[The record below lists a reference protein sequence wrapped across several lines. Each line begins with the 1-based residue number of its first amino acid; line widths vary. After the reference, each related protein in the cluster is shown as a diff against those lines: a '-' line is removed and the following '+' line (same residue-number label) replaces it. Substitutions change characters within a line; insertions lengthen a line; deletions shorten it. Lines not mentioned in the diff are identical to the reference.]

1 MSTVRPVEPRAEM
14 SLSDIYYV
22 LFRHKW
28 KILILSISGILAAV
42 ALYHFR
48 PPIYQSQAELIINYV
63 PEAKTMLLG
72 NEMIVPGSESED
84 VIESEIQILTS
95 LDLAE
100 EVVTNLGAAAILAQ
114 AGGGDNPLAAAA
126 LVRNNLHAEPTTRGG
141 NVLLVTFRHPNPQIV
156 QPILQEVINDYFQK
170 HYEIHSVSGQY
181 DENLSREQADLQ
193 MQLEDTEKQL
203 TEVKNNANI
212 LSMDDTRNNLGTQIS
227 KIQESV
233 LEAEAKLDEYGI
245 ATTNSDTS
253 PSPKP
258 DATADQ
264 TPIPV
269 NDVQAYNDVTAR
281 LKYLQ
286 QKQQSYIDQGFTSEN
301 VLVKDLA
308 QQIADAEQKSADLE
322 KKYPRLTKLN
332 TSADTAGAPV
342 ASGNEPETRQE
353 KIAELKD
360 QIAAWNWQL
369 SQLWEQASNINN
381 LDPVVERLERRHQ
394 IQETNYENLALSLEQ
409 AHINEALATDKAPN
423 IRWVQAPSPPFRQW
437 NKTYQKMAVLAFG
450 GIFLALCWAF
460 LIEFYLDR
468 SVKRPIE
475 VESKLN
481 MPLFL
486 FIPDMRQNGHAR
498 LSKSGDRPRLKL
510 TNSGLEEISGEAVA
524 LPAKPGNGLELVSLE
539 RNKSM
544 NQYFSALRDRLV
556 VYFEVKNLKHNPK
569 LIAVTGVD
577 SGSGVSTI
585 AAGLA
590 ASLSETGEGNV
601 LLIDMNMENGA
612 AQQFHKGNP
621 AYNLDTALNGET
633 KNSAQV
639 RDNLYVVSEETDNN
653 KLPRILPKR
662 ISDLMPKLRASE
674 YDYIIF
680 DMPPVSQTS
689 VTPRIARFMDMTLM
703 VIESEKTDRDN
714 VQRANKL
721 LVESGATVS
730 AVLNKTRKYV
740 PNKLNQG
747 YLGEK

>member
-1 MSTVRPVEPRAEM
+1 M

-28 KILILSISGILAAV
+28 KIIILSISGILGAM
-42 ALYHFR
+42 ALYYLR
-48 PPIYQSQAELIINYV
+48 PPIYQSQAELLIKYV
-63 PEAKTMLLG
+63 PEARTIMPG
-72 NEMIVPGSESED
+72 NEMIIPGSEEED
-84 VIESEIQILTS
+84 VINSEIQILTS

-100 EVVTNLGAAAILAQ
+100 EVATNLGAANILSQ

-141 NVLLVTFRHPNPQIV
+141 NVLLVTFRHPNPLIV

-170 HYEIHSVSGQY
+170 HYEIHSASGQY
-181 DENLSREQADLQ
+181 DENLSRERADLQ
-193 MQLEDTEKQL
+193 MQLEDTEKQI

-212 LSMDDTRNNLGTQIS
+212 LSLDDTKNNLNSQIL
-227 KIQESV
+227 KIQASV
-233 LEAEAKLDEYGI
+233 LDAEAQLDEFGI
-245 ATTNSDTS
+245 ATTNIDLLSPHKTDTS
-253 PSPKP
+253 
-258 DATADQ
+258 TAQ
-264 TPIPV
+264 TPVPADDLQV
-269 NDVQAYNDVTAR
+269 YNDVSAR

-286 QKQQSYIDQGFTSEN
+286 QKQQSYIDQGFTPEN
-301 VLVKDLA
+301 VLVKDINKQEADA
-308 QQIADAEQKSADLE
+308 QQKASDLE
-322 KKYPRLTKLN
+322 KKYPQLASLN
-332 TSADTAGAPV
+332 TTAEIPSSLT
-342 ASGNEPETRQE
+342 ASNNDLATKRD
-353 KIAELKD
+353 KIATLKG

-369 SQLWEQASNINN
+369 AQLWEQASNVNN
-381 LDPVVERLERRHQ
+381 LEPAMERLQRTHQ
-394 IQETNYENLALSLEQ
+394 IQETNYENLAVSLEQ

-423 IRWVQAPSPPFRQW
+423 IRWVQSPSPPFREW
-437 NKTYQKMAVLAFG
+437 RKTYQRMAVLAFG
-450 GIFLALCWAF
+450 GIFLALGWAF
-460 LIEFYLDR
+460 LTEFYLDR

-475 VESKLN
+475 VESKLKI
-481 MPLFL
+481 PLFL
-486 FIPDMRQNGHAR
+486 FIPDMTRNGHAT
-498 LSKSGDRPRLKL
+498 LPKPSERPRLRL
-510 TNSGLEEISGEAVA
+510 SNAGLEEIPGETVA
-524 LPAKPGNGLELVSLE
+524 LPAKLGTGLDLVSLE

-556 VYFEVKNLKHNPK
+556 VYFEVKNLTHNPK

-601 LLIDMNMENGA
+601 LLIDMNQENGA
-612 AQQFHKGNP
+612 AQQFYKGKP
-621 AYNLDTALNGET
+621 GCNLDTALNGQT
-633 KNSAQV
+633 KIEAQV
-639 RDNLYVVSEETDNN
+639 QDNLYVVSEETDNE

-662 ISDLMPKLRASE
+662 ISSLMPKLRASE

-703 VIESEKTDRDN
+703 VIESEKNDRDN

-740 PNKLNQG
+740 PQKLHQG
-747 YLGEK
+747 YLGET